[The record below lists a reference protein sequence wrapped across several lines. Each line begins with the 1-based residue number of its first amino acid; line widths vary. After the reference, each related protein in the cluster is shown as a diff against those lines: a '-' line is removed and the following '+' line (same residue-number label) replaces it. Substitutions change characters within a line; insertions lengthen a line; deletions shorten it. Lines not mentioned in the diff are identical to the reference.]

1 MPMIKQTCTILL
13 LTLMLSPAYAA
24 TIPVHVVLTTN
35 LGEIQLT
42 LYPEKAPKTVK
53 NFLNYVESKHY
64 DGLIFHRVIKNFVIQ
79 AGGFDKDLNPRKPL
93 GSPVI
98 NESSNG
104 LTNAKGTIAM
114 ARQQAPNSARA
125 QFYINVT
132 DNWGLDPRRNQPG
145 YTVFGHVTSGLDVVE
160 KIASVPTKTM
170 GSYANVPVKP
180 VTIIKATISSDK

>member
-1 MPMIKQTCTILL
+1 MLMIKQTCTILL
-13 LTLMLSPAYAA
+13 LTLVLSPVYAA
-24 TIPVHVVLTTN
+24 SHPVHVVLTTS

-42 LYPEKAPKTVK
+42 LHPEKAPKTVK

-79 AGGFDKDLNPRKPL
+79 AGGFDQDLSPREPSRNPI
-93 GSPVI
+93 I

-104 LTNAKGTIAM
+104 LKNAKGTIAM

-132 DNWGLDPRRNQPG
+132 DNWGLDPRPNQPG
-145 YTVFGHVTSGLDVVE
+145 YTVFGQVSSGLDVVE

-170 GSYANVPVKP
+170 GGYANVPVTP